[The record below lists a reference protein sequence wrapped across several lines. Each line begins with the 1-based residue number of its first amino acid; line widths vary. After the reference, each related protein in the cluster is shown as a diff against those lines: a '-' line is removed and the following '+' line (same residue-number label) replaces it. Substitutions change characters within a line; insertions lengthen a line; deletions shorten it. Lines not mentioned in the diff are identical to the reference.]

1 MSYDERSYELWGE
14 KTMTYFFKHKALKQP
29 STKLVH
35 KEDGNYFVATATI
48 HTQGNSRE
56 SVLQKYM

>member
-1 MSYDERSYELWGE
+1 
-14 KTMTYFFKHKALKQP
+14 MTYFFLHKALKQP